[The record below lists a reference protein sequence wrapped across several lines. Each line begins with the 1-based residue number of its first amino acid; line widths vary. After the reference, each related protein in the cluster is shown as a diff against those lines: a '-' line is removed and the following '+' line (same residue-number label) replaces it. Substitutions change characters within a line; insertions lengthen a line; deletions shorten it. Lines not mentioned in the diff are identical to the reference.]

1 MRYLVASQ
9 GAAGHLSDGGRVLGD
24 GGMISFEQPWTFGAP
39 LVARLDD
46 AADLVTL
53 KASLSKA
60 GHNGFTIDGL
70 EEPGAG
76 QAFVLGCHIMRDIE
90 GFRPYAEAIPDV
102 VKSFGG
108 RFLSRAGK
116 VTPLSGT
123 FVPERVV
130 LIEFAAVDDALSFYT
145 SDRYAPLLKIRLA
158 TTEARFLILSR
169 SGELPPHIRAAAEA
183 YLLRDA

>member
-1 MRYLVASQ
+1 MRYLVASK
-9 GAAGHLSDGGRVLGD
+9 GAAGHLPDGGRLLAD
-24 GGMISFEQPWTFGAP
+24 GGMISFEQPWTFGEP

-46 AADLVTL
+46 AVDLVAL

-60 GHNGFTIDGL
+60 SHNGFTIEGL
-70 EEPGAG
+70 GEPGAG
-76 QAFVLGCHIMRDIE
+76 QAFVLGCHIMRDME

-116 VTPLSGT
+116 VTPLSGA

-130 LIEFAAVDDALSFYT
+130 LIEFATADDALSFYT
-145 SDRYAPLLKIRLA
+145 SDRYAPLLKVRLA

-169 SGELPPHIRAAAEA
+169 SGELPPHIQAAAEA

>member
-1 MRYLVASQ
+1 VRYLVASN
-9 GAAGHLSDGGRVLGD
+9 GAAGHLPDGGSPLAD
-24 GGMISFEQPWTFGAP
+24 GGMISFELPWTFGPP

-46 AADLVTL
+46 AVDLVTL

-60 GHNGFTIDGL
+60 GHNGFTIEGL

-76 QAFVLGCHIMRDIE
+76 QAFVLGCHIMRDME

-116 VTPLSGT
+116 VTPLSGA

-130 LIEFAAVDDALSFYT
+130 LIEFATADDALRFYV

-158 TTEARFLILSR
+158 TTEARFLIIAR
-169 SGELPPHIRAAAEA
+169 SGELPPPVRTVAGA
-183 YLLRDA
+183 YLRRDA

>member
-1 MRYLVASQ
+1 MRYLVASKA
-9 GAAGHLSDGGRVLGD
+9 AAGHFPEGCHLLAD

-46 AADLVTL
+46 TVDFVAL
-53 KASLSKA
+53 KAGLSKA
-60 GHNGFTIDGL
+60 GCNAFAIEAL

-76 QAFVLGCHIMRDIE
+76 QAFVLGCHIMRDME

-116 VTPLSGT
+116 VTLLFGA

-130 LIEFAAVDDALSFYT
+130 LIEFATASDALCFYT
-145 SDRYAPLLKIRLA
+145 SERYAPLLKIRLA
-158 TTEARFLILSR
+158 TTEARFLILAR
-169 SGELPPHIRAAAEA
+169 SGELPEAVRTGAEV
-183 YLLRDA
+183 YLRRSA